1 MSHRKKTVELFKRP
15 LEESGA
21 NDAAITVRIDQSGS
35 ISNRFSRRG
44 RKLCDEAGE
53 LACVLTEVFTDL
65 RVCLQVTGFAE
76 VGTEEEHEIFKEFT
90 SNTTPKESV
99 AKSRLNKSSATSTG
113 WTIYHGIKELKA
125 RQEKNKVFILIT
137 DGYPSSQ
144 VSKQFMSINHIR
156 KLIREAQKED
166 IAFLCLLV
174 GECEPGIH
182 HKLFGDSLVVAS
194 NSSISLAAAISH
206 KLKKI
211 AKRWNN

>member
-1 MSHRKKTVELFKRP
+1 MHGIFR
-15 LEESGA
+15 
-21 NDAAITVRIDQSGS
+21 Q
-35 ISNRFSRRG
+35 
-44 RKLCDEAGE
+44 
-53 LACVLTEVFTDL
+53 
-65 RVCLQVTGFAE
+65 
-76 VGTEEEHEIFKEFT
+76 GTYI
-90 SNTTPKESV
+90 
-99 AKSRLNKSSATSTG
+99 
-113 WTIYHGIKELKA
+113 GIKELKA

-156 KLIREAQKED
+156 KLIRKAQKEY

-194 NSSISLAAAISH
+194 NSSISLAAAISP